1 MKRKKLIDDTL
12 QKVDGEVIVTFLLND
27 VRHIIKR
34 NSRSQEVL
42 LKIGDAEFVRTTELE
57 VRNLFPLQGY
67 SQKQLSSVG
76 VRIDELK
83 RFVEQPIKHSLDQI
97 RSDIRDIEAKI
108 RSTYGNLVRKKEIE
122 AEIAKYNLEIA
133 SLTEQLG
140 TLRKALK
147 GLSAADQEI
156 IKNKTE
162 YDNEELI
169 IEQLKNEL
177 LRAKELVD
185 TLESEFDDVA
195 EEQDE
200 DLEIQN
206 KAVLKNIR
214 RKYSAKFG
222 QIKKQIAV
230 LADLFKTASLKEID
244 DEVKTW
250 DKLKKEFEKQYEAA
264 KAKAKVNQQQL
275 KQIQDVE
282 KRITELKKLQMTNRN
297 TLADLGDPRN
307 GLQCIKEQME

>member
-1 MKRKKLIDDTL
+1 M
-12 QKVDGEVIVTFLLND
+12 
-27 VRHIIKR
+27 
-34 NSRSQEVL
+34 RS
-42 LKIGDAEFVRTTELE
+42 FVRTTELE

-83 RFVEQPIKHSLDQI
+83 RFVEQPIKHRLDQI

-122 AEIAKYNLEIA
+122 AEIAKYNLEIT

-147 GLSAADQEI
+147 GLSVADQEI

-169 IEQLKNEL
+169 IDNLKNEL

-185 TLESEFDDVA
+185 TLESEFDEVA

-200 DLEIQN
+200 DVEIQN

-214 RKYSAKFG
+214 RKYSAKF
-222 QIKKQIAV
+222 A
-230 LADLFKTASLKEID
+230 TN
-244 DEVKTW
+244 T
-250 DKLKKEFEKQYEAA
+250 
-264 KAKAKVNQQQL
+264 KA
-275 KQIQDVE
+275 
-282 KRITELKKLQMTNRN
+282 NR
-297 TLADLGDPRN
+297 RS
-307 GLQCIKEQME
+307 CRSV